1 MSPNSKLIVYGTVSS
16 QPVRAVIWPCLIKGI
31 EIALAAPAD
40 ITGYMQSPDYM
51 KLNPMGKIPTID
63 DNGFI
68 LYEMPAILGYL
79 CDTHHWNDLYPV
91 DLVVR
96 AQINQ
101 YLYTHQTLT
110 RIATR
115 KLMGPHVAAPFGGAG
130 DEEGAVDPTE
140 REMINTALKMP
151 DMLAGG
157 QRMVGRVVDVINSRY
172 LGSDAPF
179 LFNQPGPTIVDIACY
194 QELSQLQPEWAG
206 LFDYSP
212 YPKVSNWLSRMADMP
227 FHDSIH
233 AYNRKLG
240 DILKTPVT
248 VERYLS
254 ACAAGEQALAEAGV
268 EIMRVK

>member
-1 MSPNSKLIVYGTVSS
+1 LSLNSKLIVCGTVSS

-40 ITGYMQSPDYM
+40 IIGYMKSPDYR
-51 KLNPMGKIPTID
+51 KLNPMGKIPTIN

-79 CDTHHWNDLYPV
+79 CDKHHWNDLYPV
-91 DLVVR
+91 DLVARV
-96 AQINQ
+96 QINQ

-151 DMLAGG
+151 DMLARG
-157 QRMVGRVVDVINSRY
+157 QRMV
-172 LGSDAPF
+172 A
-179 LFNQPGPTIVDIACY
+179 Q
-194 QELSQLQPEWAG
+194 
-206 LFDYSP
+206 
-212 YPKVSNWLSRMADMP
+212 
-227 FHDSIH
+227 
-233 AYNRKLG
+233 
-240 DILKTPVT
+240 
-248 VERYLS
+248 
-254 ACAAGEQALAEAGV
+254 
-268 EIMRVK
+268 